1 MKEWYVV
8 NTKPREDIVAMA
20 KLRQYGFEVYQP
32 LMQKYVFHARKKTLK
47 KVPLFPN
54 YIFVNSEDAE
64 IELFKVKWCRGIRRM
79 LIDNNNPVP
88 ISAGF
93 IDTLKTIETQGEG
106 VIKKPVEYE
115 KGELVRVMSGPM
127 KDVIGIFESWDS
139 DEGRVRILVEIVN
152 QQAKVT
158 LHASM
163 LVKA

>member
-1 MKEWYVV
+1 MNEWYVV

-20 KLRQYGFEVYQP
+20 KLRQNGFEVYQP

-54 YIFVNSEDAE
+54 YIFVNSENSE
-64 IELFKVKWCRGIRRM
+64 IELFKIKWCHGVRRM

-88 ISAGF
+88 ISGDF
-93 IDTLKTIETQGEG
+93 IETLKAIETKGEG

-139 DEGRVRILVEIVN
+139 DEGRVRILVEIVT
-152 QQAKVT
+152 QQAKVV
-158 LHASM
+158 LHAS
-163 LVKA
+163 LLEKA

>member
-8 NTKPREDIVAMA
+8 NTNPREEVVAIA
-20 KLRQYGFEVYQP
+20 KLRQGGFEVYQP

-54 YIFVNSEDAE
+54 YIFVNSEDTDA
-64 IELFKVKWCRGIRRM
+64 ELFKVKWCRGVRRM

-88 ISAGF
+88 ISSGF
-93 IDTLKTIETQGEG
+93 VDMLKDIETKGEC

-127 KDVIGIFESWDS
+127 KDVIGIFDSWDS

-152 QQAKVT
+152 QRAKVV
-158 LHASM
+158 LHSSM
-163 LVKA
+163 LEKV

>member
-20 KLRQYGFEVYQP
+20 KLRQDGFEVYQP

-54 YIFVNSEDAE
+54 YIFVNSESSE
-64 IELFKVKWCRGIRRM
+64 IALFKIKWCHGVRRM

-88 ISAGF
+88 ISGDF
-93 IDTLKTIETQGEG
+93 IETLKAIETKGEG

-152 QQAKVT
+152 QQAKVV
-158 LHASM
+158 LHAS
-163 LVKA
+163 LLEKA

>member
-8 NTKPREDIVAMA
+8 NTKPREDTVAMA
-20 KLRQYGFEVYQP
+20 NLRQDGFEVYQP

-54 YIFVNSEDAE
+54 YIFVNSEKSE
-64 IELFKVKWCRGIRRM
+64 MELHKVKWCHGVRRM
-79 LIDNNNPVP
+79 LIDNNNPVA

-93 IDTLKTIETQGEG
+93 VDMLKAIETKGEG

-139 DEGRVRILVEIVN
+139 DEGRVRILIEIVN
-152 QQAKVT
+152 QRAKVV

-163 LVKA
+163 LEKA

>member
-1 MKEWYVV
+1 
-8 NTKPREDIVAMA
+8 MA
-20 KLRQYGFEVYQP
+20 KLRQDGFDVYQP
-32 LMQKYVFHARKKTLK
+32 YMQKYVFHARKKTLK

-64 IELFKVKWCRGIRRM
+64 AELFKVKWCHGVRRL

-93 IDTLKTIETQGEG
+93 VDMLKSIETQGEG
-106 VIKKPVEYE
+106 VIKKPVDYE

-152 QQAKVT
+152 QQAKVV

-163 LVKA
+163 LEKA

>member
-8 NTKPREDIVAMA
+8 NTNPREDIVAMA
-20 KLRQYGFEVYQP
+20 KLRQDGFDVYQP

-54 YIFVNSEDAE
+54 YIFVNSDDTE
-64 IELFKVKWCRGIRRM
+64 IELFKVKWCHGIRRM

-93 IDTLKTIETQGEG
+93 IDMLKAIESQGEG
-106 VIKKPVEYE
+106 VIKKPVDYE
-115 KGELVRVMSGPM
+115 KGEHVRVMSGPM

-152 QQAKVT
+152 QQAKVV

-163 LVKA
+163 LEKA